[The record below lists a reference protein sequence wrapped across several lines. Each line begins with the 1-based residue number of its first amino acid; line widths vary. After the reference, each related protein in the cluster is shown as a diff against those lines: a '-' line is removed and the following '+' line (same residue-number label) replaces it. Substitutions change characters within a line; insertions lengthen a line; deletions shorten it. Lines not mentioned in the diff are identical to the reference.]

1 MKNDE
6 VGTCTSHP
14 IFLRK
19 PKRSVCLQK
28 TRHLDYA
35 TYPRENVSTEQYHG
49 DKTKLP
55 SPFFQDTLSWVA
67 IGYWSAN
74 PVLLCTFIVNF
85 LSKFADDS

>member
-1 MKNDE
+1 MRNDE
-6 VGTCTSHP
+6 VFFHLFCLDEKKKVGTCTSHP

-35 TYPRENVSTEQYHG
+35 TYPRENVFTEQYHG

-55 SPFFQDTLSWVA
+55 SPFFQDTLS
-67 IGYWSAN
+67 
-74 PVLLCTFIVNF
+74 
-85 LSKFADDS
+85 